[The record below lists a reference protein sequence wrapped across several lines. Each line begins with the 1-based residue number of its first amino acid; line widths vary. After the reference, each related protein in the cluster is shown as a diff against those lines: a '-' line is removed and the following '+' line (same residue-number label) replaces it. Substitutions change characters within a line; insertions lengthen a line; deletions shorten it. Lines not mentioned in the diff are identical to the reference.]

1 MDTLAA
7 LAFGGEP
14 ALASYMAEQPKRR
27 GAPIV
32 RKKMLRRIVASGSIM
47 TVIGLAFFQSPWVD
61 SLFRD
66 APNHIY
72 TYTGFFGAFIFM
84 ALANAFNVRT
94 DSLNVLQNIQ
104 QNKAFLQVMVLIVV
118 VQIGMTYLGGGL
130 LRTAPLQLQEWLV
143 LVLCAGVAWAA
154 GIVVKLLEGI

>member
-1 MDTLAA
+1 
-7 LAFGGEP
+7 
-14 ALASYMAEQPKRR
+14 
-27 GAPIV
+27 
-32 RKKMLRRIVASGSIM
+32 
-47 TVIGLAFFQSPWVD
+47 
-61 SLFRD
+61 
-66 APNHIY
+66 
-72 TYTGFFGAFIFM
+72 M